1 MGKKKKGDLKPEN
14 LEELA
19 MIVEEG
25 DDSLK
30 EATGFGSA
38 PNLDQ
43 DEFDKTQENLS
54 DEQLE
59 DQVSGLVALFRRKQ
73 EERRQREGPV
83 SEYAPNDGEIETE

>member
-1 MGKKKKGDLKPEN
+1 
-14 LEELA
+14 
-19 MIVEEG
+19 MIAEEG
-25 DDSLK
+25 GESLK

-43 DEFDKTQENLS
+43 DEFDKTQEDLS

-73 EERRQREGPV
+73 EERRQQEGPV
-83 SEYAPNDGEIETE
+83 SEYDPNDGEIETE

>member
-19 MIVEEG
+19 MIAEEG
-25 DDSLK
+25 DESLK

-43 DEFDKTQENLS
+43 DEFDKTQEDLS

-83 SEYAPNDGEIETE
+83 SEYDPNDGEIETE